1 MRKVKDLE
9 EYREDFVSCCELNN
23 IDRETSNKIYDRFDI
38 AYSFNRSHAVCYSI
52 ITAQCAYLKGM
63 YRAEFMASVM
73 TMEKDKTD
81 NELPSQIKECKKHGI
96 KILPPDI
103 NHSVDEFVA
112 LRSGIMYPLTAILN
126 IGDIAVKEIISKRPY
141 VDYRDFASKVSS
153 KVNKRVK
160 TNLIKVGSF
169 DNISNMNR
177 NLLLGEHL
185 GEQQMT
191 YCKEI
196 EQMYERELLGFSLT
210 SHPMENY
217 ECISIKD
224 MPEGKVSVPGMI
236 TDIKVIKDKNSNDM
250 AFIKFENAVE
260 EFEGIIFSRT
270 YAHYS
275 HMLVDNMKFMVT
287 GKKEGNKILV
297 DELRCL

>member
-1 MRKVKDLE
+1 
-9 EYREDFVSCCELNN
+9 
-23 IDRETSNKIYDRFDI
+23 
-38 AYSFNRSHAVCYSI
+38 
-52 ITAQCAYLKGM
+52 
-63 YRAEFMASVM
+63 
-73 TMEKDKTD
+73 
-81 NELPSQIKECKKHGI
+81 
-96 KILPPDI
+96 
-103 NHSVDEFVA
+103 
-112 LRSGIMYPLTAILN
+112 MYPLTAILN